1 MTYQTKYLKYKAKYL
16 EKKKNILLGGA
27 KSEVVFLLGGPG
39 SGKGTVA
46 DKISRDFGYI
56 QLTNSDVVKEERD
69 NEDADPCLRKQIR
82 ESITNGTLI
91 SPEISIRLLRNKI
104 IKLGLGKKILIDG
117 FPRSVDRLQGWID
130 LNNDIADIKF
140 ILFLNCDPQ
149 TLYCRALQRGEQTG
163 RFDDTKDTIRKR
175 IDTYI
180 EKTLP
185 VLEFGKTV
193 CKVINIDGNKSKS
206 EVYEKVRQSFLSGGA
221 KSEVVFL
228 LGGPGSG
235 KGTVADKISRDF
247 GYIQLTNSDV
257 VKEERDNEDADPCL
271 RKQIRESITNGT
283 LISPEISIR
292 LLRNKIIK
300 LGLGKKILIDGFPR
314 SVDRLQGWIDLNNDI
329 ADIKFILFLN
339 CDPQT
344 LYCRALQ
351 RGEQTGR
358 FDDTK
363 DTIRKR
369 IDTYIEKTL
378 PVLEFGKTV
387 CNVVNIDGN
396 KSKSEVYEKVRQ
408 SFLSDAKS
416 EVVFVVGGP
425 GCGKGTI
432 SERIS
437 SEYGYLSITNSAL
450 LRDEMNNEAAD
461 PSLRQQIR
469 NAISEGSILPTEILI
484 SILKKKLVEL
494 GPGKKII
501 IDGFPRNIEQLN
513 IFLKECSDII
523 NIKFIL
529 FLNCSPETMMKR
541 AQLRGLLTRREDDTL
556 DVIQNRISVY
566 STVTVHVMTEASRKG
581 VPVVEIDSN
590 KAVDEVYKEVKKHF

>member
-1 MTYQTKYLKYKAKYL
+1 MIYQTKYLKYKAKYL
-16 EKKKNILLGGA
+16 EKKKNILVGGT

-46 DKISRDFGYI
+46 DRISKDFGYI
-56 QLTNSDVVKEERD
+56 QLTNSDVVKEEMD

-82 ESITNGTLI
+82 ESITNGSLI
-91 SPEISIRLLRNKI
+91 PPEISTRLLRKKI

-117 FPRSVDRLQGWID
+117 YPRSVDRLQGWID

-206 EVYEKVRQSFLSGGA
+206 EVYEKVRQSFLSEGV
-221 KSEVVFL
+221 KSEGV
-228 LGGPGSG
+228 
-235 KGTVADKISRDF
+235 
-247 GYIQLTNSDV
+247 
-257 VKEERDNEDADPCL
+257 
-271 RKQIRESITNGT
+271 
-283 LISPEISIR
+283 
-292 LLRNKIIK
+292 
-300 LGLGKKILIDGFPR
+300 
-314 SVDRLQGWIDLNNDI
+314 
-329 ADIKFILFLN
+329 
-339 CDPQT
+339 
-344 LYCRALQ
+344 
-351 RGEQTGR
+351 
-358 FDDTK
+358 
-363 DTIRKR
+363 
-369 IDTYIEKTL
+369 
-378 PVLEFGKTV
+378 
-387 CNVVNIDGN
+387 
-396 KSKSEVYEKVRQ
+396 KSK
-408 SFLSDAKS
+408 DAKS

-437 SEYGYLSITNSAL
+437 TEYGYLSITNSAL

-461 PSLRQQIR
+461 PSLRRQISV
-469 NAISEGSILPTEILI
+469 AISEGSILPTEILI

-529 FLNCSPETMMKR
+529 FLNCSPDTMMER
-541 AQLRGLLTRREDDTL
+541 AKNRGLLTGREDDTL
-556 DVIQNRISVY
+556 GVIQNRISVY